1 MQYLSS
7 EQALADAAHFIEA
20 MSTKRQLPEG
30 TKWIV
35 FGGSYAGNL
44 VTWLRDKYPDVV
56 YGAVASSAP
65 LLAKLN
71 FPGILRWTLTVV
83 YRSKISTSTIY
94 GQSRRSFCVFSIHCN

>member
-1 MQYLSS
+1 MWCCIVFSSLNVKSLQYLSS

-20 MSTKRQLPEG
+20 MNMKRQLPEG

-71 FPGILRWTLTVV
+71 FPGILRYLTNC
-83 YRSKISTSTIY
+83 RL
-94 GQSRRSFCVFSIHCN
+94 